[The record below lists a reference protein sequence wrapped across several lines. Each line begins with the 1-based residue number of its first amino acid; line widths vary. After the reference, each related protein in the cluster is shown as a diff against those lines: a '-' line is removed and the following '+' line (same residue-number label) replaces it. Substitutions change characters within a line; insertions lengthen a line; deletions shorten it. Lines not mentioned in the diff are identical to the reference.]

1 MWFLT
6 LHSLSLY
13 VYDHVFMCIQVHKCA
28 CIYWGQRSTSRYL
41 IFLTCLS
48 TIYFKKGFLP
58 KLGACLLARI
68 TGWQAPGLILS
79 PEHWGYRCALLHPAL
94 TGLQMCTIAPG
105 TYMTAG
111 ALNLDPHTYVAS
123 TLPTEP
129 SPQPCLIFLFVLN
142 ISFSPLS
149 GLYA

>member
-1 MWFLT
+1 MCFLT

-13 VYDHVFMCIQVHKCA
+13 MYDHVFMCIQVHKCA
-28 CIYWGQRSTSRYL
+28 CIYWGQRSTSWYP

-58 KLGACLLARI
+58 KLGACWLARI
-68 TGWQAPGLILS
+68 AGCQAPG
-79 PEHWGYRCALLHPAL
+79 HWGYRCALLHPAL
-94 TGLQMCTIAPG
+94 TGLQMCTVAPG

-111 ALNLDPHTYVAS
+111 ALNSDPHTYVAS

-142 ISFSPLS
+142 ISFSPHL